1 MSDRP
6 GRPERAGGDDD
17 PITQRTGRY
26 QLPPPE
32 DPGHKGLYRPNR
44 RVLYGLLVLLGLLAL
59 GRVALSSSHDDA
71 DPLPTS
77 CTTPGVALRNST
89 VGPGDALS
97 LVVVGPPTATY
108 TVYLDVAAVRLGA
121 DGKPVGVTDAGRPT
135 EQTQLLIS
143 ASTLPGCRAEGSPIL
158 NGQIKP
164 GPHRVTLLR
173 LNPDGTQTLVA
184 SAPLTI
190 R

>member
-1 MSDRP
+1 VPDRP
-6 GRPERAGGDDD
+6 TSPARGGDD

-44 RVLYGLLVLLGLLAL
+44 RVLYGLLVVLGLLAV
-59 GRVALSSSHDDA
+59 GRALLSSGHASN
-71 DPLPTS
+71 PLPTS
-77 CTTPGVALRNST
+77 CTTPALALRSST
-89 VGPGDALS
+89 VDPGDTLA
-97 LVVVGPPTATY
+97 VIVVGPPEVTY

-121 DGKPVGVTDAGRPT
+121 DGKPVGVPEPGATN

-143 ASTLPGCRAEGSPIL
+143 ASTLPGCRAEGSPVL
-158 NGQIKP
+158 NRQIKP

-173 LNPDGTQTLVA
+173 HNPDDTQTLVA
-184 SAPLTI
+184 STPLTI

>member
-1 MSDRP
+1 MPDRP
-6 GRPERAGGDDD
+6 GRPERAGENDD

-44 RVLYGLLVLLGLLAL
+44 RVLYGLLVLLGLLAV
-59 GRVALSSSHDDA
+59 GRVALSSGHAA

-77 CTTPGVALRNST
+77 CTTPGVALQSST
-89 VGPGDALS
+89 VDPGDTLS
-97 LVVVGPPTATY
+97 VIVVGPPTATY
-108 TVYLDVAAVRLGA
+108 AVYLDVAAVRLGS
-121 DGKPVGVTDAGRPT
+121 DGRPVGVTDAGRPA

-143 ASTLPGCRAEGSPIL
+143 PSTLPGCRAEGSPIL

-173 LNPDGTQTLVA
+173 QNPDGTQTLVA
-184 SAPLTI
+184 STPLTI